1 MAQLCNSSVVVAVT
15 VMETAAQQEQWEDT
29 HGGQVPRVSQL
40 SLSRPEPMFTVV
52 LI

>member
-29 HGGQVPRVSQL
+29 HGGQVVGTLEGGRVH
-40 SLSRPEPMFTVV
+40 RG
-52 LI
+52 

>member
-29 HGGQVPRVSQL
+29 HGGQPRVSQL